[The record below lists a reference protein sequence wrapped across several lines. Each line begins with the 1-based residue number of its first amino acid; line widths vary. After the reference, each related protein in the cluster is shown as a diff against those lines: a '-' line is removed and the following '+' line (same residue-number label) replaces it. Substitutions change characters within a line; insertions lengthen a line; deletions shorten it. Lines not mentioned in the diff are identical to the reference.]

1 MTDEAILHDIPG
13 GKALLD
19 WFGRVPRFHDANLLE
34 ITLNSKGLS
43 VLRIH
48 TWQMTNKVDARGYIE
63 LDKHV
68 VVTITLEEVMDITL
82 AEFNLPGII
91 FELDVT
97 QADEGMQL
105 AWSGSYGVAG
115 TFARRKYGSTC
126 NPESPNPGGKVLL
139 GEQSPNL
146 GGTISG

>member
-1 MTDEAILHDIPG
+1 MTDEAILHEIPG

-43 VLRIH
+43 ILRVH

-68 VVTITLEEVMDITL
+68 VVTVTLEEVSDIALT
-82 AEFNLPGII
+82 EFNLPGII
-91 FELDVT
+91 FDLDVT
-97 QADEGMQL
+97 KADESMQL

-115 TFARRKYGSTC
+115 TLRAKKIRPATWETLTNYGE
-126 NPESPNPGGKVLL
+126 P
-139 GEQSPNL
+139 
-146 GGTISG
+146 

>member
-1 MTDEAILHDIPG
+1 VTDEAILQDIPG

-43 VLRIH
+43 VMRVH

-68 VVTITLEEVMDITL
+68 VVTITLEEVTDISLT
-82 AEFNLPGII
+82 EFNLPSII
-91 FELDVT
+91 FDLEVT
-97 QADEGMQL
+97 KADESMQL
-105 AWSGSYGVAG
+105 TWGGSYGVSG
-115 TFARRKYGSTC
+115 TLRAKKMRFDLQ
-126 NPESPNPGGKVLL
+126 PG
-139 GEQSPNL
+139 QP
-146 GGTISG
+146 